1 MRSHGI
7 NPFVTLRMAYMP
19 SPMPTTLTRN
29 ATNTDTNAPTHQP
42 IHPPIVKPMKS
53 MTFFT
58 GSASVREDQGLADH
72 LRRIGV

>member
-1 MRSHGI
+1 
-7 NPFVTLRMAYMP
+7 
-19 SPMPTTLTRN
+19 
-29 ATNTDTNAPTHQP
+29 
-42 IHPPIVKPMKS
+42 MKS